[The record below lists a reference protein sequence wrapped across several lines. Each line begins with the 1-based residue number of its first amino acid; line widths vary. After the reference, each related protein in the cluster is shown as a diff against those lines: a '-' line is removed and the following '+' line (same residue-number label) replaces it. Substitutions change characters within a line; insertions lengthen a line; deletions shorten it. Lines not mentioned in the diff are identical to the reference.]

1 MNQRIFDGFLQQLT
15 KLSASQRQRLHSQ
28 LKTHGTFTS
37 EIGSVPP
44 LPIQDDAVD
53 LSPPSSYISQ
63 NLNRDTTRQDA
74 SSASACLRERLVEVM
89 ALSLRYWIQTTRTTK
104 LELAEQSGLWTAVAD
119 KEGTWRTRTLNRY
132 LQVSTLP
139 KNPRWRQVSQ
149 TAYFVLQQCPNQALQ
164 LRTELESK
172 LKNLERLLQTKM

>member
-1 MNQRIFDGFLQQLT
+1 MNQRVFDGFLQQLT
-15 KLSASQRQRLHSQ
+15 KLSASQRRRLHNH
-28 LKTHGTFTS
+28 LKTHETDDS
-37 EIGSVPP
+37 EILSVQP
-44 LPIQDDAVD
+44 LPMQGDAANQ
-53 LSPPSSYISQ
+53 PPTSSYISQ
-63 NLNRDTTRQDA
+63 NLNRDTTQQSA
-74 SSASACLRERLVEVM
+74 SNTSACLRERLVEVM

-139 KNPRWRQVSQ
+139 KNPRWRQVLQ
-149 TAYFVLQQCPNQALQ
+149 TAYFTLQQCPNQAPQ

>member
-1 MNQRIFDGFLQQLT
+1 MNQRVFDGLLQQLT
-15 KLSASQRQRLHSQ
+15 NLSDNQRQRLHSQ
-28 LKTHGTFTS
+28 LKTHGGFTS
-37 EIGSVPP
+37 EMVPAPP
-44 LPIQDDAVD
+44 LPLQGDAVD
-53 LSPPSSYISQ
+53 QNPPSSFTPK
-63 NLNRDTTRQDA
+63 NLNGGTSLPEA
-74 SSASACLRERLVEVM
+74 SKFSACLRERLVEVM

-132 LQVSTLP
+132 LQVSKLP
-139 KNPRWRQVSQ
+139 KNPRWRQVLQ
-149 TAYFVLQQCPNQALQ
+149 TAYFALQQCPNQAPQ

>member
-1 MNQRIFDGFLQQLT
+1 MNQRVFDGFLQQLT
-15 KLSASQRQRLHSQ
+15 KLSASQRRRLHNQ
-28 LKTHGTFTS
+28 LKTQET
-37 EIGSVPP
+37 
-44 LPIQDDAVD
+44 DDGAIPTT
-53 LSPPSSYISQ
+53 LSLTMQGDAAEQSIPSSYISQ
-63 NLNRDTTRQDA
+63 TLNRDTTQQSA
-74 SSASACLRERLVEVM
+74 SNTSACLRERLVEVM

-149 TAYFVLQQCPNQALQ
+149 TAFFVLQQCPNQAPQ